1 MGMYTNFSGYH
12 SAATD
17 YTEVQPFVGESFNY
31 HELGIMAATEM
42 AANESAFMKGIAL
55 SELRAVEESGDTDVL
70 YESVNFKGIF
80 DKIKMFFKKIIEKIH
95 KIFHT
100 FVAKMSSWFGSNSSF
115 AKSYEKEVVKKW
127 ANVKSDWEFKGYKY
141 SHVFGDSAASGAETF
156 KITIEGEIDGDG
168 NSKVSL
174 KNLVSGATS
183 LQTIY
188 KSDQLTDAD
197 EVENAKNALSKFR
210 EKLDDYKE
218 KMRGAIVKDINS
230 GTGITTTMAL
240 GSPDAS
246 TSGISALDSSEFTD
260 ELFKAFRSGENS
272 KEDIPKDK
280 ILAMYGGS
288 ISGMMTYIKEFD
300 KIKKK
305 SETTERK
312 LTGAIDKLISDMDKA
327 QNELIKAAKDAETD
341 KELITAKNEY
351 IVQISAVYQSLYG
364 AASEYL
370 TQAFSAMLQA
380 QKEACTQAK
389 EIAVKVIGQSKKM
402 TESYDYDSDSYAN
415 EGFDFISN
423 VKLI

>member
-12 SAATD
+12 SASTD

-100 FVAKMSSWFGSNSSF
+100 FVAKMSAWFGGNSSF
-115 AKSYEKEVVKKW
+115 AKSYEKEVIKKW

-156 KITIEGEIDGDG
+156 KITIEGEIDGTS
-168 NSKVSL
+168 SKTGL
-174 KNLVSGATS
+174 KNLISGATS
-183 LQTIY
+183 LSDIY
-188 KSDQLTDAD
+188 GGDLLSDANDVNDAKD
-197 EVENAKNALSKFR
+197 DLSKFR

-218 KMRGAIVKDINS
+218 KMRGAIVKDIAS
-230 GTGITTTMAL
+230 GSGITTTLSL
-240 GSPDAS
+240 GKPDAS

-260 ELFKAFRSGENS
+260 ELFKVFRSGEDS

-288 ISGMMTYIKEFD
+288 ISSMMTYIKEFD

-327 QNELIKAAKDAETD
+327 QNELIKAAKDAEKD
-341 KELITAKNEY
+341 KEFITAKNEY

-389 EIAVKVIGQSKKM
+389 EIAVKVISQSKKM

>member
-55 SELRAVEESGDTDVL
+55 SELRALEESGGTDVL

-127 ANVKSDWEFKGYKY
+127 SNVKSDWEFKGYKY
-141 SHVFGDSAASGAETF
+141 SNVFGDSAASGAEEF
-156 KITIEGEIDGDG
+156 KIVIEGAVDSQI
-168 NSKVSL
+168 
-174 KNLVSGATS
+174 KNAVSGSAS
-183 LQTIY
+183 LETIY
-188 KSDQLTDAD
+188 NGNALGTK
-197 EVENAKNALSKFR
+197 EKVEAEKKKLSKFR
-210 EKLDDYKE
+210 EDLDNYKE
-218 KMRGAIVKDINS
+218 KMRGAIVQDIDS
-230 GTGITTTMAL
+230 GTGITTTLNL
-240 GSPDAS
+240 GKPDAN
-246 TSGISALDSSEFTD
+246 TAGISSLDSSEFTD
-260 ELFKAFRSGENS
+260 ELFKVFRSGEDS

-280 ILAMYGGS
+280 ILEMYGGS

-312 LTGAIDKLISDMDKA
+312 LTNAIDKLIKDMDKA
-327 QNELIKAAKDAETD
+327 QNELIKASKDATGD
-341 KELITAKNEY
+341 TKDLVTAKNEY
-351 IVQISAVYQSLYG
+351 IVQVSAVYQSLYG